1 MAPRILDGWES
12 PRPSQNPEGKWEY
25 YRIIGQIDLKIR
37 TDEDLTEF
45 EGFIIDKLGGAWQ
58 SISMH
63 IFCDQEGW
71 RSLIP
76 DVTPEGNN
84 YPSPGPKIPMF
95 NNMEELAAF
104 MVAKAEEIEA
114 GRSA

>member
-1 MAPRILDGWES
+1 M
-12 PRPSQNPEGKWEY
+12 QTTEY
-25 YRIIGQIDLKIR
+25 
-37 TDEDLTEF
+37 
-45 EGFIIDKLGGAWQ
+45 
-58 SISMH
+58 

>member
-1 MAPRILDGWES
+1 L
-12 PRPSQNPEGKWEY
+12 
-25 YRIIGQIDLKIR
+25 
-37 TDEDLTEF
+37 
-45 EGFIIDKLGGAWQ
+45 Q
-58 SISMH
+58 SRSMH

-76 DVTPEGNN
+76 GVTPEGNN
-84 YPSPGPKIPMF
+84 YTSPGPKIPTF

-114 GRSA
+114 ERSA